1 MTYKTVQLGAPHRR
15 EDFSCG
21 KEPLDSYFKRQ
32 VRQDIKR
39 KLSACFVLEG
49 SDHAVK
55 GYYTLSNDSVPLA
68 IVPEEIRKKMPAFY
82 TNLPTT
88 LLGRLAVD
96 TRFRRQRLGELLL
109 MDALHR
115 CYDLSEQIGSMAV
128 IVDPL
133 DGEAAAFYK
142 QYGFIALE
150 SGRMFLSM
158 KTVAALFKFVS
169 NII

>member
-1 MTYKTVQLGAPHRR
+1 MTYKTVPLGKTHKR
-15 EDFSCG
+15 EYFSCG
-21 KEPLDSYFKRQ
+21 KETLDSYFKRQ
-32 VRQDIKR
+32 ASQDIKR

-49 SDHAVK
+49 NGNTVE

-68 IVPEEIRKKMPAFY
+68 MVPEEIRKKMPASY

-96 TRFRRQRLGELLL
+96 TRFRGQGLGELLL
-109 MDALHR
+109 MDALQR
-115 CYDLSEQIGSMAV
+115 CYDLPEQIGSMAV

-133 DGEAAAFYK
+133 DDEAATFYK

-150 SGRMFLSM
+150 SGRMFLPM
-158 KTVAALFKFVS
+158 KTVAVLFNS
-169 NII
+169 

>member
-1 MTYKTVQLGAPHRR
+1 MSYKTVPLGTPHKR

-21 KEPLDSYFKRQ
+21 KEPLDLYFRRQ
-32 VRQDIKR
+32 VSQDIKR

-49 SDHAVK
+49 DGNTVK

-68 IVPEEIRKKMPAFY
+68 IVPDKIRHKMPASY

-96 TRFRRQRLGELLL
+96 TRFRRQGLGELLL
-109 MDALHR
+109 MDALQR
-115 CYDLSEQIGSMAV
+115 CYDLSEQIGSMSV

-133 DGEAAAFYK
+133 DAEAAAFYK

-150 SGRMFLSM
+150 SGRMFLPM
-158 KTVAALFKFVS
+158 KTVAALFS
-169 NII
+169 S

>member
-1 MTYKTVQLGAPHRR
+1 MTYKTVPLGTTHKR

-21 KEPLDSYFKRQ
+21 KEPLDLYFKRQ
-32 VRQDIKR
+32 VSQDIKR

-49 SDHAVK
+49 DSKTVK
-55 GYYTLSNDSVPLA
+55 GYYTLSNNSVPLA
-68 IVPEEIRKKMPAFY
+68 IVPEAIRKKMPASY
-82 TNLPTT
+82 NNLPTT

-96 TRFRRQRLGELLL
+96 IRFRRLGLGELLL
-109 MDALHR
+109 MDALKR

-133 DGEAAAFYK
+133 DDEAATFYK

-150 SGRMFLSM
+150 SGRMFLPM
-158 KTVAALFKFVS
+158 KTFASLFDS
-169 NII
+169 

>member
-1 MTYKTVQLGAPHRR
+1 MSYKTVPLGTSHKR

-21 KEPLDSYFKRQ
+21 KEPLDLYLKRQ
-32 VRQDIKR
+32 VSQDIKR

-49 SDHAVK
+49 DGNAVK

-68 IVPEEIRKKMPAFY
+68 IVPEEIRKKMPASY

-96 TRFRRQRLGELLL
+96 TRFRRQGLGEVLL
-109 MDALHR
+109 MDALQR
-115 CYDLSEQIGSMAV
+115 CYDLSEQIGSMSV

-133 DGEAAAFYK
+133 DAEAAAFYK

-150 SGRMFLSM
+150 GGRMFLPM
-158 KTVAALFKFVS
+158 KTVAAIFNS
-169 NII
+169 

>member
-1 MTYKTVQLGAPHRR
+1 MTLKTVRLDTSHNR
-15 EDFSCG
+15 EDFYCG
-21 KEPLDSYFKRQ
+21 KDPLDSYLKKQ
-32 VRQDIKR
+32 VTQDVKR

-49 SDHAVK
+49 ENHTVK

-68 IVPEEIRKKMPAFY
+68 IVPEEIKRKMPASY
-82 TNLPTT
+82 VNLPTT

-96 TRFRRQRLGELLL
+96 TRFHGQGFGALLL

-115 CYDLSEQIGSMAV
+115 CFLLSEQIGSMAV

-133 DGEAAAFYK
+133 DDGAAAFYE

-150 SGRMFLSM
+150 SGRMFLPM
-158 KTVAALFKFVS
+158 KTVASLF
-169 NII
+169 